1 MTTLRRRGL
10 QIDDPLG
17 PGRGVQPA
25 DSLEEPAVA
34 EDSDSAPSERA
45 QDVGA
50 TEERSSAGSARKA
63 GRSDPAPRAS
73 RRSGAG
79 RRKHSGGEHPG
90 TSSVDGVW
98 RQWSGLTGV
107 GSFRLPHE
115 LLAELGDRARELGLP
130 IGMIV
135 AAALAQLLDQSGE
148 EIAALVDRA
157 DDARIQGRRAARRCL
172 GGGAGG
178 DG

>member
-17 PGRGVQPA
+17 PGRAVKSA
-25 DSLEEPAVA
+25 DSPEDPAVA
-34 EDSDSAPSERA
+34 EDSDAAPSERA
-45 QDVGA
+45 RDVAG
-50 TEERSSAGSARKA
+50 TDGRSSAGSARKA

-73 RRSGAG
+73 RRAGAG
-79 RRKHSGGEHPG
+79 RGKRSVGEHQG
-90 TSSVDGVW
+90 VASGDGVW
-98 RQWSGLTGV
+98 RRWSGLTGV

-135 AAALAQLLDQSGE
+135 AAAIVQLLDQPGE

-172 GGGAGG
+172 GGRAGG

>member
-1 MTTLRRRGL
+1 MTTLRRPGL

-17 PGRGVQPA
+17 PGRAVHPA
-25 DSLEEPAVA
+25 DSLEKPPAA

-45 QDVGA
+45 PDIGR
-50 TEERSSAGSARKA
+50 TDGRSSAGSARKA

-73 RRSGAG
+73 RRPGAERG
-79 RRKHSGGEHPG
+79 TRSVGEHQG
-90 TSSVDGVW
+90 VASGDGVW
-98 RQWSGLTGV
+98 RRWSGLTGV

-135 AAALAQLLDQSGE
+135 AAAIAQLLDQPGE

-172 GGGAGG
+172 GGGPGG
-178 DG
+178 EV